1 MAFETV
7 AKEFNVIEDH
17 TVVAIF
23 DPELIRNVQFGKGN
37 WRLIQNHSFNI
48 RKGKESDMNLKMIAP
63 DIYQWML
70 DYDDF
75 LGYMKG
81 VLWKEKTKTSFLDF

>member
-1 MAFETV
+1 
-7 AKEFNVIEDH
+7 
-17 TVVAIF
+17 
-23 DPELIRNVQFGKGN
+23 
-37 WRLIQNHSFNI
+37 
-48 RKGKESDMNLKMIAP
+48 MNLKMIAP